1 MTNHDASP
9 TKLTGR
15 RIRDE
20 RRRLNWTQQRLANEA
35 GVSLASI
42 QRAEKDAAEMD
53 GKVLSRISQAL
64 NLGGQPL
71 SAPSSTAVEKGAT
84 VPSTLAQMVGT
95 MQVPVTAADP
105 YLVLVELAVERK
117 DPPEV
122 FEKLAQAR
130 RNAPPG
136 SDYAYWLRLYMSAVD
151 EAKAARKT
159 GRA

>member
-1 MTNHDASP
+1 M
-9 TKLTGR
+9 G
-15 RIRDE
+15 
-20 RRRLNWTQQRLANEA
+20 WTQQRLANEA
-35 GVSLASI
+35 GVALASV

-64 NLGGQPL
+64 NRGGQPL
-71 SAPSSTAVEKGAT
+71 SAPSSTSEAKGAT
-84 VPSTLAQMVGT
+84 VPTTLAQMVGT
-95 MQVPVTAADP
+95 MQVPVSAADP

-151 EAKAARKT
+151 EAKAPRKP
-159 GRA
+159 GRV